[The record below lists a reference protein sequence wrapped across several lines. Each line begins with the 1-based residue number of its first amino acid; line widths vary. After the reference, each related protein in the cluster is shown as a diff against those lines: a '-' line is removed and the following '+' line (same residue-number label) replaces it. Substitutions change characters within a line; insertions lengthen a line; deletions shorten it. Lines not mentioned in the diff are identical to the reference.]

1 MTIGKK
7 LLWGSLGWVLGGPI
21 GAVLGYTFASMD
33 NGKSKQSWGGTRTF
47 KQEKYPRTKPGDF
60 IVSLLVLFAKVMK
73 ADKKLLKSE
82 EHICSPPSQPLVD
95 LAEVRSIEL
104 DINRFKEF

>member
-21 GAVLGYTFASMD
+21 GAVLGYAFASMD
-33 NGKSKQSWGGTRTF
+33 ESNTRQSWSQTETF
-47 KQEKYPRTKPGDF
+47 GHQKYPRTKPGDF

-73 ADKKLLKSE
+73 ADKK
-82 EHICSPPSQPLVD
+82 Q
-95 LAEVRSIEL
+95 SI
-104 DINRFKEF
+104 FKNVTNDSISFPNFLFDHSISGSKK